1 MLGYLMILVLGLGAF
16 AFAVL
21 FGPSIMKMA
30 GGKKHRHRRR

>member
-1 MLGYLMILVLGLGAF
+1 MLGYLMILILGLGAF

-30 GGKKHRHRRR
+30 SGKKHRRR